1 MKRAAPSSSIEQHA
15 KCPKTEPQEVIVI
28 DDIEVLEPV
37 PSHRPFLQLVCTDCV
52 RTIINFMDTRTWIQF
67 SYTCRELNAFKYVK
81 ALMIHKKRSINFELG
96 RLEVLCS
103 LMRAS
108 GTLFNVDFQ
117 EGDGEDE
124 GKYVDDR
131 FFGPLTGTIHTL
143 NMSYCN
149 RVTDAAFVHLKGIH
163 TLRMFSC
170 YQKMIT
176 DAAFEHIQGIHSLN
190 ISGCNQITDAA
201 FVHFK
206 GIHKL
211 YMLYCA
217 QTTITD
223 KAFEHL
229 KGIHTL
235 NMSHCTQ
242 HTITNKAFEH
252 LKGIHTLDISGCKRV
267 TDAAFEHLRG
277 IHTLDMAGC
286 RQITDRAFEHLKGI
300 HTLSVGACTQLTDAA
315 MAHISGVRN
324 LAVWGCT
331 RLTDEAFRHLAGVEV
346 LNMNRCSDTLITPAV
361 LGYLRGARYISAA
374 RCDQFRE
381 YDRLLRLLDTRT
393 KMFLVPY
400 LEDSTKN
407 VASEITQQPPQ

>member
-1 MKRAAPSSSIEQHA
+1 MHDRPTPDGEPSAKHMRTLSITGLLSLPDDCLGAIISFLNTRA
-15 KCPKTEPQEVIVI
+15 
-28 DDIEVLEPV
+28 
-37 PSHRPFLQLVCTDCV
+37 
-52 RTIINFMDTRTWIQF
+52 WIQF
-67 SYTCRELNAFKYVK
+67 SYTCKEINAFKY
-81 ALMIHKKRSINFELG
+81 AQHLMIHKKRTIWVMSADKGML
-96 RLEVLCS
+96 LES
-103 LMRAS
+103 LAKS
-108 GTLFNVDFQ
+108 TDTLFNVHFGMCYDPVAVL
-117 EGDGEDE
+117 GPDDSI
-124 GKYVDDR
+124 DDR
-131 FFGPLTGTIHTL
+131 FFAPLAGTIHTL
-143 NMSYCN
+143 SIRWCPF
-149 RVTDAAFVHLKGIH
+149 VTDAAFVHLKGIH
-163 TLRMFSC
+163 TLDMSHC
-170 YQKMIT
+170 NQETIT
-176 DAAFEHIQGIHSLN
+176 DAAF
-190 ISGCNQITDAA
+190 
-201 FVHFK
+201 K
-206 GIHKL
+206 
-211 YMLYCA
+211 
-217 QTTITD
+217 
-223 KAFEHL
+223 HL